1 MTVSI
6 VIPLFNRYDL
16 TAACLAS
23 LTNTR
28 AELVLVDNASTDRTA
43 YIDVAI
49 RNEWNEGFAKACN
62 QGAQAATGDVLV
74 FLNNDTEVHDG
85 WLAPLVDELADPTV
99 GIVGSRL
106 LYPDGTIQHS
116 GVCVDFR
123 QPVGLEAWN
132 RKDDWTLIPTD
143 VDAVTGACLA
153 IRRDFFAA
161 LGGFDEGFRNGYE
174 DVDLC
179 LKALGAGM
187 RVVYQ
192 PASVVTHHESQ
203 SGPSRFAHAA
213 DNIHRLRTKW
223 SAAA

>member
-1 MTVSI
+1 VTVSV

-28 AELVLVDNASTDRTA
+28 AELVLVDNASTDATA
-43 YIDVAI
+43 LLDVAV
-49 RNEWNEGFAKACN
+49 RNNSNMGFAHACN

-85 WLAPLVDELADPTV
+85 WLGPLVDELADPTV

-116 GVCVDFR
+116 GVCVDLN

-153 IRRDFFAA
+153 IRADTFAV
-161 LGGFDEGFRNGYE
+161 LGGFDEGYRNGYE

-179 LKALGAGM
+179 LSALGAGL

-192 PASVVTHHESQ
+192 PESVVTHHESQ
-203 SGPSRFAHAA
+203 SGPTRFAHAA
-213 DNIHRLRTKW
+213 DNIHRLRHKW
-223 SAAA
+223 SDAA